1 MKHDQ
6 ARWQLVSLDL
16 DGTLL
21 DTAPLIAEAA
31 NAALAEHGVEPRA
44 LGEVRDLIGD
54 GTREL
59 VLGLLARCWLER
71 PALADRI
78 RPEAVLASME
88 RHLEHVGARP
98 ARVFPG
104 AREALEALKHAGV
117 RLACVSNKEV
127 RHAARMLAAAKLDT
141 HFDLLVGG
149 DTLPHKKPHPSVL
162 RHVAAAL
169 GVDVRRAAHVG
180 DAETDVA
187 AARNAGF
194 AAWTVP
200 YGYNRGAPIEAARP
214 DRVFADL
221 LAMAHHAIGDH
232 ATPAR
237 TPALKAAA

>member
-88 RHLEHVGARP
+88 R
-98 ARVFPG
+98 
-104 AREALEALKHAGV
+104 
-117 RLACVSNKEV
+117 
-127 RHAARMLAAAKLDT
+127 
-141 HFDLLVGG
+141 
-149 DTLPHKKPHPSVL
+149 
-162 RHVAAAL
+162 
-169 GVDVRRAAHVG
+169 
-180 DAETDVA
+180 
-187 AARNAGF
+187 
-194 AAWTVP
+194 
-200 YGYNRGAPIEAARP
+200 
-214 DRVFADL
+214 
-221 LAMAHHAIGDH
+221 
-232 ATPAR
+232 
-237 TPALKAAA
+237 